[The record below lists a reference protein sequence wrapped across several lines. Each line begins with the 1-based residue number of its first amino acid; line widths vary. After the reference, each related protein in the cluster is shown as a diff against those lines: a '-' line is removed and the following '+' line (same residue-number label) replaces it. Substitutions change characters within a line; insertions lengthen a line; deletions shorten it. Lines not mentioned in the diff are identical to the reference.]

1 MGGKQ
6 GMRNNIFEITQ
17 AHQGYVEMRS
27 DACPS
32 GLPQATNKNS
42 GLVVAAWRSPHASL
56 RANQLLEK
64 DLKRA
69 YQKYYII
76 TLIESFG
83 LFWN

>member
-1 MGGKQ
+1 
-6 GMRNNIFEITQ
+6 MRKNNIFEITQ

-32 GLPQATNKNS
+32 GLPQSKNRNS

-56 RANQLLEK
+56 RANQQLEK

-69 YQKYYII
+69 YVKYYII

-83 LFWN
+83 LFWQ